1 MKRKR
6 TRGGGRGTWALA
18 ALTRRTA
25 TSPGNLIWPERVETY
40 RNGHNFDC
48 DVNVPNMDSQ
58 KGFNVMLLI
67 DNGTEAT
74 FIFHRLG
81 LLAAYNPAIKH
92 WFADAL
98 LDHFARFV
106 YGSVIGTVL
115 VQCSRLPHRFG
126 ATHPER
132 RGCRWR

>member
-1 MKRKR
+1 
-6 TRGGGRGTWALA
+6 
-18 ALTRRTA
+18 
-25 TSPGNLIWPERVETY
+25 
-40 RNGHNFDC
+40 
-48 DVNVPNMDSQ
+48 MDSQ

-98 LDHFARFV
+98 LDHFAVGCR
-106 YGSVIGTVL
+106 SVTLSLVHVTDDWVFDWTDAG
-115 VQCSRLPHRFG
+115 VQCGVLDFCSIPR
-126 ATHPER
+126 
-132 RGCRWR
+132 